1 MCVSKAKCSSPEL
14 PPHIQDLYTRSVAN
28 LHENERVSLKNL
40 LVQYQDIFSRND
52 KDIGHTDIIQHTIDT
67 GTYHLETKSLLQLQK
82 SL

>member
-1 MCVSKAKCSSPEL
+1 MCVCLKPSVVLLSYLPISKICTPEL
-14 PPHIQDLYTRSVAN
+14 W
-28 LHENERVSLKNL
+28 HENERVSLKNL